1 MKTTLVA
8 VWAALAACAFGQ
20 LQAPASLSSA
30 TPTAEDRAMAV
41 PLAAEHR
48 MRGVTGS
55 QDGRSA
61 RGLLSS
67 LIAPFVGG
75 FQRAT
80 GGHRG
85 RERPRPAN
93 WRPIYTR
100 HPQKPAP
107 PQPTVRHPPGVSP
120 HLVQADTRHSLHPQL
135 TVPPAEQQR
144 HDSLHREV
152 VRQKAVPHPFP
163 FEVPSEFL
171 RPRPEDLMHDG
182 SARVTIPT
190 GQDFKLLSEA
200 SHLAHKVFKGDGLTS
215 HFKSGIEGE
224 PNFSPLESSVNGK
237 ITEGEWQP
245 FQPTYDVYR
254 PPADSQDEFF
264 IIGDTLIP
272 PAEQHAPL
280 QPQPFNM
287 PHTRSSAHLPN
298 HQHTSLSAPPPPP
311 PPPVQNFPPPPKFPP
326 PTKFPSSPELQ
337 FGSQESNPSRVPTS
351 SSHLSFAPSSSS
363 LSSPQSPKHPFRT
376 AAPNSP
382 PPPPPPPSPP
392 SPTAFTNSP
401 ITIYT
406 SSPTTHTPHASSK
419 LPQPTPTLVLKK
431 PHTPKIRVTLSP
443 QNQQGGRPVPQKH
456 DKFPPISNQQSRFQS
471 SDSEDSNTRPPNI
484 HGNHLQPLHNQEGH
498 FQPPQD
504 QEKPF
509 QSQQNHES
517 HLQTSQ
523 NSRNNLHSSQKQ
535 PILLPPPS
543 RHQPGSQNQQNH
555 GPAPL
560 KQGNHQ
566 PGQNLHSTLR
576 PQGSSS
582 SPQPQNNPPTTK
594 LSHQTAVQKHQN
606 REPHL
611 THQQNP
617 QQSFQNQHT
626 RSQSSQKQQN
636 PLQSS
641 QNQKESS
648 QPSEIQHNRL
658 QHPHDQQNR
667 LRHPQNH
674 LQHPQNQQNP
684 LQSPQNQ
691 QDRLQHP
698 QNQQSGLQ
706 HQQDQQSDLQHPQ
719 KQQNPLQHPQK
730 QQSPRGPPHN
740 QGSFQQPIKQ
750 QQSRL
755 QPPQSQQKHLQPSQN
770 EQSQLRQLQHQ
781 QNGLHSSQN
790 GQNRLQLSQDEK
802 NDLQHSRG
810 EHDLK
815 NQESYLQ
822 SPQSRENSQRPPNS
836 QRLSVQQRP
845 QRPHNPKQPSQ
856 KPSQSPQNQEVHHTT
871 LRDPNTP
878 TTSQYPHK
886 TPTPQL
892 IQHSQTPAAERQR
905 VTSQNTKLQSQGPET
920 PLSKHPSYAPPTAVP
935 PSGTK
940 SSFPSSGSPLEH
952 QGKFTKGTR
961 PTAASSPGTKTSFP
975 SSDYSSQHQ
984 GAFDRG
990 NTRPTPATSFPSSG
1004 FEFSD
1009 ISENVANQVLSN
1021 IGSFGKRIRSKE
1033 RLQEPSEDPV
1043 SDVNK
1048 RLIRNLRDSAH
1059 LRRTRL
1065 SNEQLQEVSEGPA
1078 NLPPSHQL
1086 HPGTHGVSGDTTDS
1100 VFPEVTNYN
1109 VMVLPYQTLKESGAP
1124 AKSSDNLAPNSSGQA
1139 FQDDVSVFL
1148 VQRQHSNTSQLPV
1161 GSGASNV
1168 GSPDKTTGAKREAK
1182 TSWIS
1187 AGGSGDVAEMLGSL
1201 APPPST
1207 FCVHGFCE
1215 ESSAAHSDNRW
1226 QDSLVRDSR
1235 AATIFTYSELHSPAN
1250 DSFFYSQARPHDRY
1264 VCEATVKELRPG
1276 WGHSADGTLLKI
1288 INTENFP
1295 QRIRME
1301 VCSGAVGDLCP
1312 FVPPPLAST
1321 CRQRY
1326 SLHKMAAL
1334 DPQAPG
1340 GGVFQA
1346 AFRVPSGC
1354 FCQVRQQTP
1363 LPDTSGLSG
1372 GPAEEREHSQQSVT
1386 EAPVAVSTPS
1396 QRFTRTQNSGPDA
1409 FGTLDV
1415 SSEPQAAFGQHDN
1428 QGLQHQAWQDQEGSK
1443 WQDLHQ
1449 QPHHNQQPHHIYQPD
1464 QQQHHQHQQQHQN
1477 QQTKQQQH
1485 HQHQNQQ
1492 HHFQEHSHQQQQHQ
1506 HQEHQQQNQHQQH
1519 QHQLQQTEPHQRH
1532 HHQQQQPPLPPSPS
1546 SPTPPPPPPS
1556 PPTPLPPPVPA
1567 PHEQQQQLLLLHQQ
1581 ESSSKGSLHLGTS
1594 TVSPN
1599 DWRPV
1604 TFSPAFR
1611 ESLETSPHPL
1621 VTSYLQVTNITFSR
1635 PPSGVTNFE
1644 TPPPTIGTVSPKA
1657 LFQATS
1663 PITNPTLPP
1672 TTTAL
1677 HLITPST
1684 PQDSRLLG
1692 DENEFLNVEF
1702 PPPTFTTGP
1711 VTDSHHSHHPH
1722 QGIIGELNHL
1732 GVRAVGDNVQVSET
1746 GDNNFILTL
1755 QQVRQDGT
1763 QVPLELLISVDG
1775 RLISAASS
1783 LSSDS
1788 THAAQR
1794 RRGLEDTEVDLQQL
1808 PRTVKRYV
1816 KELRGKTQHTGGSRT
1831 HDDVQDSSNSSGNV
1845 LHLAL
1850 NNDTSKALILNA
1862 KLAPIKERGE
1872 QRTSDSLRASG
1883 EVGPRNRDSFRLVS
1897 SSVPK
1902 KLPFPHPARM
1912 TNAPRQ
1918 WMPPPSTLPPRSFS
1932 DALQDSKFITVTT
1945 SPELSSHQITFS
1957 HRDNS
1962 FPSLSTPS
1970 SRSVPTAYPHGRESG
1985 WDISQASQSQA
1996 SQLNSKKHPV
2006 PEAHRLPADWWTS
2019 QLFSERPHVIQNY
2032 FINFQD
2038 NQKKEKAASGSKMVS
2053 TSDAAEG
2060 ESLTRQNLGLG
2071 LRESFARGPQKRPA
2085 ASNNITRK
2093 TSLSRQRLSSLLNS
2107 TSNLFGEK
2115 SNSRTN
2121 KGFPR
2126 FTFPMIVLDNMSND
2140 RTKRKLKGQ
2149 AAPVF
2154 SLSRPRKKTSNRTI
2168 RDVGDLASNVENAD
2182 TKVKIRL
2189 KFAKSLT
2196 ESGYI
2201 IPHNERVLQPSSV
2214 GSSLYGDASKS
2225 IMTPSRS
2232 KLQLTLSPVSPIQTA
2247 WRGVHASSRTLGH
2260 TSPYITTNTRSSG
2273 RKGAQ
2278 VWLADTIDR
2287 ASFSSME
2294 MSESQIQPQWRPS
2307 LSQGQEFALLAHPV
2321 TGDLLPFP
2329 PSTDVTLHPR
2339 PMIASAAIAQ
2349 DVFSPHRHSQI
2360 HILGSQAQHRPV
2372 LASATRQP
2380 SRVREYILSPV
2391 LPLDVVMAHQRER
2404 LWGKW

>member
-1 MKTTLVA
+1 MMSSTHDASAAIHLATVCGDTHFHLGDTHLPRAALDRDNSQHTNTSSVSLDSAPASIMKTTLVA

-382 PPPPPPPSPP
+382 PPPPPPPPPSPP

-484 HGNHLQPLHNQEGH
+484 HGNHLQPLHNQE
-498 FQPPQD
+498 
-504 QEKPF
+504 EPF
-509 QSQQNHES
+509 AASTEPFATSTEPTES
-517 HLQTSQ
+517 LAISTEPAGPFATSTEPTE
-523 NSRNNLHSSQKQ
+523 RL
-535 PILLPPPS
+535 
-543 RHQPGSQNQQNH
+543 
-555 GPAPL
+555 AT
-560 KQGNHQ
+560 
-566 PGQNLHSTLR
+566 ST
-576 PQGSSS
+576 GI
-582 SPQPQNNPPTTK
+582 
-594 LSHQTAVQKHQN
+594 N
-606 REPHL
+606 RATCNIH
-611 THQQNP
+611 
-617 QQSFQNQHT
+617 
-626 RSQSSQKQQN
+626 RS
-636 PLQSS
+636 
-641 QNQKESS
+641 
-648 QPSEIQHNRL
+648 NR
-658 QHPHDQQNR
+658 
-667 LRHPQNH
+667 
-674 LQHPQNQQNP
+674 
-684 LQSPQNQ
+684 
-691 QDRLQHP
+691 
-698 QNQQSGLQ
+698 
-706 HQQDQQSDLQHPQ
+706 
-719 KQQNPLQHPQK
+719 NPLQHPQK

-770 EQSQLRQLQHQ
+770 EQSQLRQQLQHQ

-905 VTSQNTKLQSQGPET
+905 VTSQNTKLQSQGPGT

-940 SSFPSSGSPLEH
+940 SSFPS
-952 QGKFTKGTR
+952 
-961 PTAASSPGTKTSFP
+961 
-975 SSDYSSQHQ
+975 
-984 GAFDRG
+984 G

-1078 NLPPSHQL
+1078 NLPPSHHL

-1215 ESSAAHSDNRW
+1215 ESSAAHSDKW

-1532 HHQQQQPPLPPSPS
+1532 HHQQQQPPFPP
-1546 SPTPPPPPPS
+1546 
-1556 PPTPLPPPVPA
+1556 
-1567 PHEQQQQLLLLHQQ
+1567 
-1581 ESSSKGSLHLGTS
+1581 
-1594 TVSPN
+1594 
-1599 DWRPV
+1599 
-1604 TFSPAFR
+1604 

-2154 SLSRPRKKTSNRTI
+2154 SLSRPRKKISNRTI